1 MNITATPLR
10 LFACTFLACILG
22 TLTAA
27 AQIGAHRDDL
37 AVGVNGGMTL
47 NKVGFMPDVPQKQ
60 FKGFS
65 AGLSLRYTCE
75 KYFNSICA
83 LQAEVNYTRVG
94 WAENI
99 LDLEDRP
106 VVNKATGQAMDYS
119 RTLDYIQVPIF
130 ARMGW
135 GRERRGLQFF
145 IMAGPQLGY
154 FMRESTRSNF
164 TTENRNQFNTGNE
177 PSNGTIAQETM
188 PVENKFDYGI
198 AAGAGIE
205 LSLPAVGHIMLD
217 GRYYYGLGDIYGN
230 SKRDYFGR
238 SNFGTISV
246 KLTWLMDILKT
257 DNPQIK

>member
-1 MNITATPLR
+1 MNMTANPLR
-10 LFACTFLACILG
+10 HIACTFLAGILG

-27 AQIGAHRDDL
+27 AQIGAHRDEL

-47 NKVGFMPDVPQKQ
+47 NKIGFMPDVPQKQ

-65 AGLSLRYTCE
+65 AGISLRYTCE

-83 LQAEVNYTRVG
+83 LQAEVNYTKVG
-94 WAENI
+94 WKENI
-99 LDLEDRP
+99 LDINDQP
-106 VVNKATGQAMDYS
+106 VVNKATGRVMDYS
-119 RTLDYIQVPIF
+119 RTLNYIQVPIF

-135 GRERRGLQFF
+135 GRERKGMQFF

-154 FMRESTRSNF
+154 FIGESTKSTF
-164 TTENRNQFNTGNE
+164 TAANRNQFNTGNE
-177 PSNGTIAQETM
+177 PSNSTTAQETM
-188 PVENKFDYGI
+188 PVENKLDYGI

-205 LSLPAVGHIMLD
+205 LSLPAVGHVMLD

-246 KLTWLMDILKT
+246 KLTWLFDLIRTEGM
-257 DNPQIK
+257 QIR